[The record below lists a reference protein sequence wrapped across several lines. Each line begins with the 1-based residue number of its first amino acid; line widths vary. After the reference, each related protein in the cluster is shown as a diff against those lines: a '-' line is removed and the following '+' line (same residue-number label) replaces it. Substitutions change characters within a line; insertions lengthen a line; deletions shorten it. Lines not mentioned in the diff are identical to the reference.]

1 MDFPQL
7 IYCKWVCYFYAC
19 LHIVSMVLVTVFVSL
34 ADLVPAFVYSHAA
47 TAAHTLRDFILQT
60 DIAVTVRAD
69 SGESLTP
76 TEKHF
81 FRIWLHYE
89 AIRVMVKRADSLFG
103 LLVNLIQLII

>member
-1 MDFPQL
+1 
-7 IYCKWVCYFYAC
+7 
-19 LHIVSMVLVTVFVSL
+19 MVLVTVFVSL

-47 TAAHTLRDFILQT
+47 TAAHTLRDFILRT
-60 DIAVTVRAD
+60 DIPVTVQVANPTAD

-81 FRIWLHYE
+81 FRIWMHYE

-103 LLVNLIQLII
+103 LLVNCSSA